1 MTFYERVYQTAK
13 NRGLSIKQLAQKMGV
28 SDATIYTWKKTGAPT
43 GKNLTLVSKTLG
55 VSVDYLLGNT
65 DETRPTKKNPNEMD
79 SVELDKALRGEG
91 ASLQFEGKELSD
103 EYKRM
108 ILDILQNLK

>member
-1 MTFYERVYQTAK
+1 MTFYDRVYQTAK

-65 DETRPTKKNPNEMD
+65 DEMHTNKKSTDNEPVDIKKVAENDTWDDYLSSDGRPLTEHDKK
-79 SVELDKALRGEG
+79 LLRAIFG
-91 ASLQFEGKELSD
+91 D
-103 EYKRM
+103 
-108 ILDILQNLK
+108 

>member
-55 VSVDYLLGNT
+55 VSIDYLLGNT
-65 DETRPTKKNPNEMD
+65 DNPTTNKEVNDDTADLKEYFNKHKIMRYD
-79 SVELDKALRGEG
+79 
-91 ASLQFEGKELSD
+91 GKPIPESD
-103 EYKRM
+103 LEVIKR
-108 ILDILQNLK
+108 ILESH

>member
-1 MTFYERVYQTAK
+1 MTFYDRVYQTAK

-65 DETRPTKKNPNEMD
+65 DEMHTNKKSTDNEPVDIKKVAENDTWDDYLSSDGRP
-79 SVELDKALRGEG
+79 
-91 ASLQFEGKELSD
+91 LSD
-103 EYKRM
+103 HDKKLLRA
-108 ILDILQNLK
+108 IFGD